1 VVSQRLEIVP
11 LPYASPDDPALVD
24 GCRAGD
30 RRALDRFF
38 RLHVQRVERT
48 IGRLVGPTPDLEDL
62 VQTTF
67 IEAMRS
73 FARFRGEASLAT
85 WVTRIAV
92 HVAQHQLRRGLRRNV
107 PLELLPS
114 DDEPKDPARSPEH
127 VSDDRELALRL
138 HAALDRVKPKK
149 RIAFLLFAIEGH
161 SIEEVAALTGSSV
174 AATKSRIW
182 FARRELVAM
191 AKKDPML
198 RELAHAAK
206 EDA

>member
-1 VVSQRLEIVP
+1 VSHRLNLVP
-11 LPYASPDDPALVD
+11 LSLLVDDPALID

-30 RRALDRFF
+30 RHALDRFF
-38 RLHVQRVERT
+38 RTHVQRVERT

-67 IEAMRS
+67 IEAIRG
-73 FARFRGEASLAT
+73 FPRFRGEASLAT

-92 HVAQHQLRRGLRRNV
+92 HVAQHQLRRGLRRSL

-114 DDEPKDPARSPEH
+114 ADEPRDPARSPEH
-127 VSDDRELALRL
+127 VSDDREIALRL
-138 HAALDRVKPKK
+138 HAALDNIKPKK
-149 RIAFLLFAIEGH
+149 RVAFLLFAVEGH
-161 SIEEVAALTGSSV
+161 TIDEVAALTGSSV

-182 FARRELVAM
+182 FARRELTAL
-191 AKKDPML
+191 ARKDPML
-198 RELAHAAK
+198 RELAAVAK